1 MNIKSD
7 RLSLHIY
14 FRDIGVQQCGYIYLG
29 FNFVPLFCNHE
40 RDGVLNIRMTSGG
53 IVECILLFVW
63 INLFFSPP
71 CALINGLYIR
81 STVTAIGRRSP

>member
-29 FNFVPLFCNHE
+29 FKFIPFFCNHE
-40 RDGVLNIRMTSGG
+40 RYGIQVQFCMFGIRM
-53 IVECILLFVW
+53 
-63 INLFFSPP
+63 
-71 CALINGLYIR
+71 
-81 STVTAIGRRSP
+81 IGWDT

>member
-29 FNFVPLFCNHE
+29 FNFVPLFCNHK
-40 RDGVLNIRMTSGG
+40 RDGELNIRM
-53 IVECILLFVW
+53 
-63 INLFFSPP
+63 
-71 CALINGLYIR
+71 A
-81 STVTAIGRRSP
+81 